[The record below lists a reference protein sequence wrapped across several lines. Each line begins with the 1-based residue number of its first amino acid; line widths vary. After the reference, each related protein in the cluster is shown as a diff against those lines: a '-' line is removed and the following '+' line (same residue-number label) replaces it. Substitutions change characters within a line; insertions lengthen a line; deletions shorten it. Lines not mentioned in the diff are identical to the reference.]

1 GIYEVVMGRNV
12 AYTDKDGR
20 YFIFGNLFDMKTQTD
35 LTTTPTSSN
44 KVEVGF
50 PNADRLKDAIKTVKG
65 NGKRKLVVFSDPDCP
80 YCQQLERNLQSID

>member
-1 GIYEVVMGRNV
+1 MNKTPLTGIYEVVMGRNV

-80 YCQQLERNLQSID
+80 YCQ